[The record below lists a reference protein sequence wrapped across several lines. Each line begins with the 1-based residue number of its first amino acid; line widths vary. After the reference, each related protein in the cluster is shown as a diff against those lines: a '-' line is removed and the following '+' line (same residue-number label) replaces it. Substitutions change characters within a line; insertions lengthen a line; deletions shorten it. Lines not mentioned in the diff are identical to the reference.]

1 MGTPSDGTSR
11 LPDFIAVGPPRTGT
25 TWLYRVLTGHVGLP
39 FGIKETQYFV
49 WNYDLGLEWYLS
61 YLRNAPDNLPLGEIA
76 PTYFDHP
83 EARERIAA
91 LIARCRIII
100 SLRDPVERI
109 YSQYK
114 TWCTAGLLE
123 DEPFDYKKH
132 RSQLGAST
140 SYAFNVKA
148 WREAFGKDNV
158 LVVLHDDLRTDPQAY
173 LDSVCSFIGIAPID
187 LRNSRWAN
195 DPVNPTLR
203 RPGSRRLARAVQNL
217 RDYLVRRG
225 HARLGGLLIDGT
237 PLWNLLHAGGKEYPR
252 LSPETE
258 AELRN
263 LLRPEIEELEPLLG
277 RDLSAWKLPLTE
289 RNELRRA
296 GAGK

>member
-1 MGTPSDGTSR
+1 
-11 LPDFIAVGPPRTGT
+11 
-25 TWLYRVLTGHVGLP
+25 
-39 FGIKETQYFV
+39 
-49 WNYDLGLEWYLS
+49 
-61 YLRNAPDNLPLGEIA
+61 
-76 PTYFDHP
+76 
-83 EARERIAA
+83 
-91 LIARCRIII
+91 
-100 SLRDPVERI
+100 
-109 YSQYK
+109 
-114 TWCTAGLLE
+114 
-123 DEPFDYKKH
+123 
-132 RSQLGAST
+132 
-140 SYAFNVKA
+140 
-148 WREAFGKDNV
+148 
-158 LVVLHDDLRTDPQAY
+158 
-173 LDSVCSFIGIAPID
+173 VCSFIGIAPID

-203 RPGSRRLARAVQNL
+203 RSGSRRLARAVQNL

>member
-1 MGTPSDGTSR
+1 MGTPSDRASR

-39 FGIKETQYFV
+39 FGIKETQFFV

-83 EARERIAA
+83 EARQRIAA

-100 SLRDPVERI
+100 SLRDPVDRI

-114 TWCTAGLLE
+114 TWCSAGLLD
-123 DEPFDYKKH
+123 DEPFDYQKQ

-140 SYAFNVKA
+140 SYAINLKA

-158 LVVLHDDLRTDPQAY
+158 LVVLYDDLRANPQAY

-187 LRNSRWAN
+187 LRNSRWAD
-195 DPVNPTLR
+195 DPVNPALR
-203 RPGSRRLARAVQNL
+203 RSGSMRLARAVQNL

-225 HARLGGLLIDGT
+225 YARLGGLLIDGT

-263 LLRPEIEELEPLLG
+263 LLRPEVEELELLLG
-277 RDLSAWKLPLTE
+277 RDLSAWKLPQAG
-289 RNELRRA
+289 RSELRRA

>member
-1 MGTPSDGTSR
+1 MVTPNNGAAR

-25 TWLYRVLTGHVGLP
+25 TWLYRVLSGHVGLP
-39 FGIKETQYFV
+39 FGIKETQFFV

-61 YLRNAPDNLPLGEIA
+61 YLRNAPKGLPLGEIA

-83 EARERIAA
+83 EARDRIAA
-91 LIARCRIII
+91 LVPRCRIII

-114 TWCTAGLLE
+114 TWCSAGLLN
-123 DEPFDYKKH
+123 DEPFNYKKH
-132 RSQLGAST
+132 HSQLGAST

-148 WREAFGKDNV
+148 WRDAFGKDNV
-158 LVVLHDDLRTDPQAY
+158 LVMLYDDMRADSQNY
-173 LDSVCSFIGIAPID
+173 LDAVCSFIGIAPID

-203 RPGSRRLARAVQNL
+203 KPGSMRLARSVQSF

-225 HARLGGLLIDGT
+225 YARLGGLLIDGT
-237 PLWNLLHAGGKEYPR
+237 PLWNLLHAGGEKYPP
-252 LSPETE
+252 LSREIE
-258 AELRN
+258 AELRD
-263 LLRPEIEELEPLLG
+263 LLRQEIEELELLLN
-277 RDLSAWKLPLTE
+277 RELSAWKSLSVE
-289 RNELRRA
+289 RQELRRT
-296 GAGK
+296 GVGK